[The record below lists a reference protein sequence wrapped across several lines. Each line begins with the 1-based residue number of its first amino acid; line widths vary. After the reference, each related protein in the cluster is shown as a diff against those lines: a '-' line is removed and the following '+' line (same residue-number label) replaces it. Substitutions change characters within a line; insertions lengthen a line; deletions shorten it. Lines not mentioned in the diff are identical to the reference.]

1 MLVQVAAEYYQ
12 AQALKTV
19 SLGFYPNYLLF
30 VVALHRASSQSEET
44 CLNSF
49 YLLWV
54 SGTSKYRDTEQQGRS
69 TTLSCNSASDADED
83 SLEAA
88 GDPVGEDLY
97 AANPQYLV

>member
-1 MLVQVAAEYYQ
+1 M
-12 AQALKTV
+12 
-19 SLGFYPNYLLF
+19 LF
-30 VVALHRASSQSEET
+30 VVVFHRASSQSEVT

-69 TTLSCNSASDADED
+69 ITLSCNSVSDADED